1 MRLVVGALCKTR
13 LALTCAKRY
22 DAVSFP
28 QVSNPMPTDPNNR
41 TDDSTPVITP
51 ERAAELVREGE
62 EAARGYRER
71 VEKMWTLSKDARQT
85 RTR

>member
-1 MRLVVGALCKTR
+1 MASCQTR
-13 LALTCAKRY
+13 FTTSCARRS
-22 DAVSFP
+22 DAVSSL
-28 QVSNPMPTDPNNR
+28 QVNTMATDPIKR
-41 TDDSTPVITP
+41 TDEPTPVITP

-85 RTR
+85 RAR